1 MKEYSEEEKMKYCRG
16 FKNCTLPLV
25 EYATKMKIPVEG
37 LKQWLKEYKE
47 PPAFGAIN
55 LSELFEESNVVSEK
69 SKFKFCTDSIK
80 IEILENYDREIL
92 KKILDLV
99 EVMTKC

>member
-16 FKNCTLPLV
+16 FKNCTLPLA

-55 LSELFEESNVVSEK
+55 LSEVFGVSNVESEK

-80 IEILENYDREIL
+80 IEILENYNREIL

>member
-55 LSELFEESNVVSEK
+55 LSEVFKESNVENEK

-80 IEILENYDREIL
+80 IEILENYDKEIL
-92 KKILDLV
+92 NKILDLV